1 MKSVWTNASERGAS
15 PHLVWLVAVSL
26 LANLALAAWLVWPSR
41 STAAAVSAGSTN
53 PTPPPAAPVQPG
65 ATQSETARTV
75 ASNAPPP
82 FLWSAIESA
91 DYRQYIANLRAV
103 GCPEA
108 TIRDLIA
115 ADLGA
120 LYAPRAAAIWSP
132 PKREYWQK
140 YQRDQPS
147 PDQMKQLQSLAREQ
161 SAVFHELLGGRYTQ
175 QDRIDT
181 LFLQLHGSEQQ
192 LLFLSDD
199 KRAAAFEVL
208 READLD
214 TREMELQMQGQSSPD
229 DQRKLFDEK
238 LKLLAK
244 VLSPAEVEEFR
255 LRYATEAQM
264 LRSELQY
271 FDCTPEEFKQIFE
284 AREAGKGKVTT
295 NDLLNRGPATEQI
308 RELFGEERA
317 KEFERVTDLEYQQA
331 RRSVDAAG
339 LPVELAD
346 QAWQISREARA
357 AADRIAKDTTRPAA
371 ERQQQMQ
378 ALQDQTDRRLQ
389 DVLGPKASLAI
400 RRDLRVVLGVS
411 KSNIKP

>member
-1 MKSVWTNASERGAS
+1 MKPAASIPAKPSAS
-15 PHLVWLVAVSL
+15 PHLAWLTAVSL
-26 LANLALAAWLVWPSR
+26 LANLALAAWLLRTSP
-41 STAAAVSAGSTN
+41 STAAAVSASATN
-53 PTPPPAAPVQPG
+53 RSPPLAGLAQPDAALGPNAN
-65 ATQSETARTV
+65 AT
-75 ASNAPPP
+75 NAPP

-120 LYAPRAAAIWSP
+120 LYAPRAGAIRSP
-132 PKREYWQK
+132 RKREYWQK

-161 SAVFHELLGGRYTQ
+161 GAVFHELLGGRYTQ

-192 LLFLSDD
+192 LLFLPDD
-199 KRAAAFEVL
+199 KRAAALEAL
-208 READLD
+208 GEADLD
-214 TREMELQMQGQSSPD
+214 TREIELHSQGRYSSED
-229 DQRKLFDEK
+229 EQELFDEK
-238 LKLLAK
+238 LKLLAR

-255 LRYATEAQM
+255 LRNASQARM
-264 LRSELQY
+264 LRTELQY
-271 FDCTPEEFKQIFE
+271 FTCTPEEFRQIFD
-284 AREAGKGKVTT
+284 ARESGKGKVTT

-317 KEFERVTDLEYQQA
+317 REFERVTDMEYQQA
-331 RRSVDAAG
+331 RRSVDALG
-339 LPVELAD
+339 LPAELAD
-346 QAWQISREARA
+346 QAWQISREARV
-357 AADRIAKDTTRPAA
+357 AADQIAKDTTRPAA
-371 ERQQQMQ
+371 ERRQQMQ

-389 DVLGPKASLAI
+389 EVLGEKASLAI
-400 RRDLRVVLGVS
+400 RRDLRVVLGVT